1 MTTSAAN
8 DERRAQIT
16 ARMIGN
22 ALRCEWQPIAIC
34 AFPNSRYFYLQHE
47 RNHRKGN
54 SMTVELEEFAAWRH
68 RVDARLGTLEKVSDE
83 HGDKIGLQQGSFLAI
98 HADLGEIRGQL
109 RKQDGMIQALH
120 LTQSEHSTA
129 LRELRTG
136 QDELRRDM
144 AEVRQDMA
152 EVRQDMTEVRQ
163 DMTEVREG
171 IRTIVDLIER
181 TEDGDDPGRGQHG
194 QKRE

>member
-1 MTTSAAN
+1 
-8 DERRAQIT
+8 
-16 ARMIGN
+16 
-22 ALRCEWQPIAIC
+22 
-34 AFPNSRYFYLQHE
+34 
-47 RNHRKGN
+47 
-54 SMTVELEEFAAWRH
+54 MTVELEEFAAWRH

-152 EVRQDMTEVRQ
+152 EVRQDMAEVRQDMTEVRQ